1 MKPQPIRILCGFL
14 LLLISTAGLTQP
26 AIEFASGSGPAGNG
40 YTNANQIV
48 NFQNNA
54 LNPVTG
60 TYTPLVPAVSVTFA
74 ISNQQYVLLATQ
86 NPTGADVV
94 FGANVN
100 GAGKTPSAATLFPAM
115 NYVSNP
121 QTPDFSATQDNL
133 GTGISMT
140 DNYAVELFTSAMGL
154 YNANAPTNGT
164 YYMADLTVT
173 FSTPLADPVLHI
185 VGLGG
190 TSGAL
195 GLTTQLTLTTAGVTM
210 SKLSGSPEFS
220 VTATT
225 IVNTSATP
233 TATTAAGAASG
244 SVLITGNNVTT
255 LKFKLY
261 LRGDGKTPSWSTA
274 TEHVGDA
281 WLMGVS
287 ALNTFVALPIG
298 TTSFTAKPQQH
309 AVGLQWTT
317 EIEQN
322 SKFFSIQRSPDGAD
336 WSAIGQV
343 AAAGNSNQPLKYDFV
358 DQQPLAGT
366 NYYRLEEVDDI
377 GASTYSPV
385 RTVDFAASSLAVN
398 WYPNPVR
405 DRLTVT
411 SGTAL
416 KSLTLVSLD
425 GRILQTVEGFSSG
438 QSLDLSQYPFG
449 IYFLII
455 RTADGQSRTAK
466 IERN

>member
-1 MKPQPIRILCGFL
+1 
-14 LLLISTAGLTQP
+14 
-26 AIEFASGSGPAGNG
+26 
-40 YTNANQIV
+40 
-48 NFQNNA
+48 
-54 LNPVTG
+54 
-60 TYTPLVPAVSVTFA
+60 
-74 ISNQQYVLLATQ
+74 
-86 NPTGADVV
+86 
-94 FGANVN
+94 
-100 GAGKTPSAATLFPAM
+100 M

-140 DNYAVELFTSAMGL
+140 GNYAVELFTSAMGL

-233 TATTAAGAASG
+233 TATTGAGAASG

-425 GRILQTVEGFSSG
+425 GRILQSVEGFSSG